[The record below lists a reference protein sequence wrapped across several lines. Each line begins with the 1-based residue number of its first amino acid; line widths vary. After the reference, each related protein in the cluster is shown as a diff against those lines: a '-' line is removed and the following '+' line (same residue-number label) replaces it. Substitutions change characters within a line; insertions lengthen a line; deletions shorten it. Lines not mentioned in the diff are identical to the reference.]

1 MRIVSSASRN
11 IKKLTSLWLD
21 KKNFKQLTWRKI
33 SKAGRN
39 KSGRII
45 IWTKSSI
52 KQRLLYPKINYSL
65 RTKWISLVSTF
76 RLIPLQNKL
85 VALSFL
91 SSGSITY
98 LQSTDK
104 FKIFSFIYFPGKTSK
119 VKSDFINPILF
130 ILSYVKRLSKISL
143 IELYPGS
150 GIQYVRSAGTFARL
164 IKTDIQ
170 THTAVLRLPSGVR
183 KTFSL
188 YSIASLGVVSLKDK
202 RLTSNTKSGF
212 WRNFGLKS
220 HVRGVARNP
229 VDHPHGGRTKSIK
242 YPRTPW
248 GKTTKFK

>member
-52 KQRLLYPKINYSL
+52 KHRLLYPKINYSL

-143 IELYPGS
+143 IALYPGS
-150 GIQYVRSAGTFARL
+150 VIHYVRSAGTFARL